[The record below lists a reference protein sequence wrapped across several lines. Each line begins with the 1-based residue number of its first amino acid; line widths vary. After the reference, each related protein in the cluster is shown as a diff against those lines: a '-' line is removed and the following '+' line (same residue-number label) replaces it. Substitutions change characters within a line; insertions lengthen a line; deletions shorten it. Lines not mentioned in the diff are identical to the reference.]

1 TLGRTRWLQLLATER
16 RVPFGGRGIRLVA
29 YVVLASGHEPDAATA
44 ERILAFCRENLAPYK
59 RIRRL
64 EFGEL
69 PKTISGK
76 IRRVE
81 LRGKE
86 NEAAERPSGEYR
98 DEDFPSLKG

>member
-1 TLGRTRWLQLLATER
+1 M
-16 RVPFGGRGIRLVA
+16 
-29 YVVLASGHEPDAATA
+29 ASGYEPTEETA
-44 ERILAFCRENLAPYK
+44 RAILTFARENLAPYK

-81 LRGKE
+81 LRGR
-86 NEAAERPSGEYR
+86 EAEIRADADALPAGE
-98 DEDFPSLKG
+98 FTL